1 MKTLIP
7 QWNARPDAGLQ
18 VFLLFLL
25 LLFTVYSPPTRQFVC
40 SVNANLQTHNIIYD
54 FLLLL
59 LFFFFFFVYP
69 IHRATTRN
77 VKRRN
82 AALQVEFTKNN
93 YNVHCPIVTDFRVA
107 CTRVFWLALA
117 WFWLFC
123 WHSAANIS
131 THRYVCVCMHAYV

>member
-1 MKTLIP
+1 MNIYNNQKKK
-7 QWNARPDAGLQ
+7 
-18 VFLLFLL
+18 F
-25 LLFTVYSPPTRQFVC
+25 VYS
-40 SVNANLQTHNIIYD
+40 VNENIKTQNIIYD
-54 FLLLL
+54 FLLL
-59 LFFFFFFVYP
+59 FFFCFFFFVYP

-117 WFWLFC
+117 
-123 WHSAANIS
+123 
-131 THRYVCVCMHAYV
+131 